1 MFSYI
6 TTTLTASTVKN
17 LVGGRTYYF
26 QVFANSATNYGAS
39 EQVKFPV
46 PARVKHKAITA
57 GVVGGILF
65 FIVAIILSICAVK
78 ICNKRKRRKQE
89 KGRAGSWRAS

>member
-1 MFSYI
+1 MVVLYVS
-6 TTTLTASTVKN
+6 VKN
-17 LVGGRTYYF
+17 LVGGRTYHF
-26 QVFANSATNYGAS
+26 RVLANSVSSYEAS
-39 EQVKFPV
+39 DEVKFPV

-65 FIVAIILSICAVK
+65 FIVAIILSVCAVK

-89 KGRAGSWRAS
+89 KGEMNAFCLTRI